1 MWGEFT
7 DDSAAAAGASEL
19 PSSGAGTAVPD
30 GGMGA
35 EVAGSSSSTTQSRKK
50 NKKGGWVNSLTPV
63 GPGGQRAASAAAN
76 AAAAATNRAA
86 RGARAFP
93 VGTARQHK
101 ESQDFSANMGNENE
115 SDDEQ
120 DASALD
126 ESEDD
131 IHITLPTAVQ
141 AAGGT
146 ALSAAARAAEA
157 AAVSVAAAAAAAA
170 GAPGSSGERQGGKRM
185 DCGLGLGSDAA
196 AAAAAV
202 VLLQQDE
209 REASAMSATNAER
222 VDDAG
227 MSTKYEQSPKPA
239 AGALPY
245 ERWHETV
252 ARCVSLCANALYF
265 HAVCLFLYTSPLPV
279 SFPMD
284 PPFINPLSLKTH
296 RCLCPLRMDALSV

>member
-35 EVAGSSSSTTQSRKK
+35 EVAGSSSSTAQPLKK

-86 RGARAFP
+86 RGASAFP
-93 VGTARQHK
+93 VGTARRYK

-131 IHITLPTAVQ
+131 LTLPTAVQ
-141 AAGGT
+141 AASGT
-146 ALSAAARAAEA
+146 ALSAAVRAAEA
-157 AAVSVAAAAAAAA
+157 ATVSVAAAAAAAA

-185 DCGLGLGSDAA
+185 DCGLGLGLGSAA
-196 AAAAAV
+196 AAAA